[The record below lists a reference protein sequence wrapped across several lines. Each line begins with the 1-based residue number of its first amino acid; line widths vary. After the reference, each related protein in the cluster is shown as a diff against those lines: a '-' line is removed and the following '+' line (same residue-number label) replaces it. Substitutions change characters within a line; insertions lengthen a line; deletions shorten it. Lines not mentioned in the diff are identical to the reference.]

1 MSSMAY
7 QLRHEFLCDEYIFVY
22 KLSRVTFSSSSSSS
36 SSSSRAKQQQLQEL
50 AIQ

>member
-36 SSSSRAKQQQLQEL
+36 SRAKQQQLQEL